1 MPTVCARTAHTWLFE
16 AMTPSLVTSEFLLPA
31 SAFRHQSATD
41 AGNCG
46 SIPFDSFFF
55 PLVPPDSLR
64 LAEAGLSETACI
76 LLSLPTPASR
86 ACQASGTEGWARI
99 SEGERSSGRS
109 RGVSISH
116 AQSSSA
122 RGHGRLV
129 PRQGLLSHFCR
140 VESQG
145 CFCSRKMLHKRQ
157 EPRGTAGRGESC
169 KHRQK
174 AILLDDVLCP
184 PQEVPRTHLRDGSEA
199 PPRKAD
205 SGSVM

>member
-64 LAEAGLSETACI
+64 LAEAGLSQTACI
-76 LLSLPTPASR
+76 LLSLSTPASR

-99 SEGERSSGRS
+99 SEGEHSSGRS
-109 RGVSISH
+109 RGY
-116 AQSSSA
+116 QSA
-122 RGHGRLV
+122 T
-129 PRQGLLSHFCR
+129 PRAAVQGA
-140 VESQG
+140 
-145 CFCSRKMLHKRQ
+145 
-157 EPRGTAGRGESC
+157 TAGSCHGKVSSLISAESSPRAVSVAERCSTKGRSPGAQQGEGRVASIDRKPSSRMTCSVLPKRCPAHISETGAKLHRG
-169 KHRQK
+169 RQTR
-174 AILLDDVLCP
+174 VL
-184 PQEVPRTHLRDGSEA
+184 
-199 PPRKAD
+199 
-205 SGSVM
+205 

>member
-1 MPTVCARTAHTWLFE
+1 MPTVCARTAHTWLFK

-109 RGVSISH
+109 RGY
-116 AQSSSA
+116 QSA
-122 RGHGRLV
+122 T
-129 PRQGLLSHFCR
+129 PRAAVQGA
-140 VESQG
+140 
-145 CFCSRKMLHKRQ
+145 
-157 EPRGTAGRGESC
+157 TAGSCHGKVSSLITAESSPRAVSVAERCSTKGRSPGAQQGEGRVASIDRKPSSRMTCSVLPKRCPAHISETGAKLHRG
-169 KHRQK
+169 RQTR
-174 AILLDDVLCP
+174 VL
-184 PQEVPRTHLRDGSEA
+184 
-199 PPRKAD
+199 
-205 SGSVM
+205 

>member
-31 SAFRHQSATD
+31 SAFRHQSAMD

-76 LLSLPTPASR
+76 LLSLSTPASH

-109 RGVSISH
+109 RGY
-116 AQSSSA
+116 QSA
-122 RGHGRLV
+122 T
-129 PRQGLLSHFCR
+129 PRAAVQGA
-140 VESQG
+140 
-145 CFCSRKMLHKRQ
+145 
-157 EPRGTAGRGESC
+157 TAGSCHGKVSSLISAESSPRAVSVAERCSTKGRSPGAQQGGGRVASIVRKPSSRTTRSVLPAHISETGAKLHRG
-169 KHRQK
+169 RQTR
-174 AILLDDVLCP
+174 VL
-184 PQEVPRTHLRDGSEA
+184 
-199 PPRKAD
+199 
-205 SGSVM
+205 

>member
-64 LAEAGLSETACI
+64 LAEAGLSQTACI

-99 SEGERSSGRS
+99 SEG
-109 RGVSISH
+109 
-116 AQSSSA
+116 A
-122 RGHGRLV
+122 RTQLWKEPRCINQPRPEQQCKG
-129 PRQGLLSHFCR
+129 PRQARATARSPLSFLQSRVPGLFL
-140 VESQG
+140 
-145 CFCSRKMLHKRQ
+145 
-157 EPRGTAGRGESC
+157 
-169 KHRQK
+169 
-174 AILLDDVLCP
+174 
-184 PQEVPRTHLRDGSEA
+184 
-199 PPRKAD
+199 
-205 SGSVM
+205 